1 MSNSEL
7 HDDRTRFGRRLAVLV
22 LLCGL
27 ASIFVGQSVVGADVP
42 VIPWTGPTFVVLGL
56 ILLILAMLGLAR
68 PLILEPVVRGLG
80 RLGAWLGLGPSQTL
94 ALLLAP
100 LMSVGAWG
108 AAGEAN
114 HMAIPALALG
124 LWLAAI
130 VVVLAAGR
138 RQAPESNEDIT
149 RLPGREWVGLGL
161 LVLAAFL
168 VRAVQVGS
176 IPWVLAGDE
185 ASSGWSGIHIL
196 DGTQTNP
203 FAMGW
208 YSFPALY
215 FVIPATSI
223 KLFGQT
229 IAALRF
235 PSTLAGAL
243 TVLMLYVYARRTFG
257 IGVALVSAVYLAF
270 FHFHVHF
277 SRIGLNNIWDPLVMV
292 VVWVGLWHGWK
303 QGDRRSFVLAGL
315 TLGLGFYLYTS
326 FRLLLVIIPIW
337 LAAAFLIERQR
348 LRSRLPGLA
357 LMALTALVVAL
368 PLGLFYLDHVDEFFA
383 PMQRVSI
390 LGPWLTNEVQR
401 TGLSAG
407 SILLDQFK
415 TSALAFT
422 SVNLRHWYTIDH
434 PMLFP
439 MASTFFL
446 FGVLLLV
453 TRLRDLRYVW
463 LGLWLLGVVVAGA
476 LSESTPAS
484 QRYVMAAPAVC
495 LLIGI
500 GLSQAVSWLAELWP
514 TYRRALL
521 ALAGLALVLMCWQDM
536 QFYFDD
542 YTPSHRFSDQNTEIA
557 QAVGYYL
564 AAEPGGQ
571 SAYFFGYPRM
581 GFNSIETLP
590 YLAPQVVGLDITP
603 PVTTQDQFHV
613 HGPATFIFTPW
624 NFDSIPAVQS
634 LYPGGR
640 SFLTMADKETA
651 LFVAYEVK

>member
-1 MSNSEL
+1 MKDMSTAGQPDKGTE
-7 HDDRTRFGRRLAVLV
+7 FGRRLAALVLV
-22 LLCGL
+22 CGL
-27 ASIFVGQSVVGADVP
+27 AAVFVGQSVIGAQVPLVLWAGPAFVG
-42 VIPWTGPTFVVLGL
+42 LGL
-56 ILLILAMLGLAR
+56 ILLILAMLALAVPRVVDPFVKGL
-68 PLILEPVVRGLG
+68 E
-80 RLGAWLGLGPSQTL
+80 RLGAWLGLGPSHAL

-100 LMSVGAWG
+100 LMSVGAWA

-114 HMAIPALALG
+114 HMALPALALG

-130 VVVLAAGR
+130 VVILTTARKSAENEAG
-138 RQAPESNEDIT
+138 
-149 RLPGREWVGLGL
+149 LPGREWIAVGV
-161 LVLAAFL
+161 LVIAAFL
-168 VRAVQVGS
+168 VRAVQLGS

-185 ASSGWSGIHIL
+185 ASSGWAGIHIL
-196 DGTQTNP
+196 DGSETNP

-215 FVIPATSI
+215 FVIPAASI

-235 PSTLAGAL
+235 PSTVAGAL

-257 IGVALVSAVYLAF
+257 LGVAAASAVYLAF

-292 VVWVGLWHGWK
+292 IVWVTLWHGWRH
-303 QGDRRSFVLAGL
+303 GDRRSFVLSGV

-337 LAAAFLIERQR
+337 LLAAFFIERPR
-348 LRSRLPGLA
+348 LRGRLPGLTF
-357 LMALTALVVAL
+357 MALSTLVVAL
-368 PLGLFYLDHVDEFFA
+368 PLGLFYLDHMDQFFA

-390 LGPWLTNEVQR
+390 LGPWLSSEMQR
-401 TGLSAG
+401 TGSSAG
-407 SILLDQFK
+407 AILLDQFK
-415 TSALAFT
+415 TSTLAFT
-422 SVNLRHWYTIDH
+422 TVNLRHWYAIDH

-439 MASTFFL
+439 LASTFFV
-446 FGVLLLV
+446 FGVLLLL
-453 TRLRDLRYVW
+453 TRLRDLRYIW
-463 LGLWLLGVVVAGA
+463 LAAWMAGVVVAGA

-514 TYRRALL
+514 TYRRALV
-521 ALAGLALVLMCWQDM
+521 ALAGVAVVLMCWQDA
-536 QFYFDD
+536 QFYFGD

-557 QAVGYYL
+557 QAVGHYL
-564 AAEPGGQ
+564 ASKPDGQ
-571 SAYFFGYPRM
+571 KAFFFGSPRM
-581 GFNSIETLP
+581 GFDSIETLP
-590 YLAPQVVGLDITP
+590 YLAPQVVGVDVEP
-603 PVTTQDQFHV
+603 PVTFRDQFDF

-624 NFDSIPAVQS
+624 DFDLISEVQS
-634 LYPGGR
+634 LFPGGQ
-640 SFLTMADKETA
+640 SFLTMADKERA
-651 LFVAYEVK
+651 LFIAYEVK